1 MLQRGDVFAGYT
13 IERLL
18 GRGGMGSV
26 YLARHPRLPRWAAL
40 KLLSPEMFADTEI
53 RGRFEREAEAVAR
66 LEHPNIVAVHDRGVE
81 RDVPW
86 IAMQYVDGPDAE
98 AATLPPAAAV
108 HIVAQVAAALDHAHT
123 RGVLHRD
130 VKPANILLE
139 RGAQARALLTDF
151 GIAQLHDAATRLTR
165 TGTFTATLAYAA
177 PEQLVGNP
185 LDHRTDQYSLACTLF
200 HFLTGAPPY
209 PTDNPAALIQAHLK
223 GATPSL
229 RSVRPDLP
237 AALDTVLAT
246 ALAKDPSR
254 RYPSCTAFA
263 AAAQQALTGVA
274 TTARVTPTRQNHDAP
289 PVSSHPMSTGDPAR
303 PGNATPPGWNQ
314 AGANQ
319 QPPTVGAPPG
329 WNWSAWGAA
338 QGGHRPTARPAPGRD
353 RDAPQRAGGVGTAG
367 SASGAGAN
375 AAGTARPPSA
385 GPSGER
391 VVRGPGGPPAG
402 AGSHSA
408 AAGFM
413 PGARRELHLS
423 TAASLLLSVPTALA
437 SLLIVLALGSLLGG
451 VWALVIAVAWL
462 ASGAMVFVPAFENT
476 LARWYY
482 RVRQPLPEEAA
493 LLGTAWGRVSAR
505 AGINGAEYSL
515 WVEDSKQLN
524 AFAAAGHLVSVTR
537 WSLTSLLPQQLE
549 AVLAHELGHHLGGHT
564 WSALMAH
571 WYGAPARLAWRW
583 GRALVRGIAAVLS
596 ELAPVLWLVFVCG
609 GLGLVYGFFRAFEQ
623 VVGPGG
629 AVVLVMLVL
638 AMPFLQAA
646 LSRNEELRAD
656 RTAVDLGYGPALYS
670 VLEAWANLEMAAGPR
685 PLRAGLL
692 SSHPAAVDRMRAIHT
707 RMQAVAAPPG

>member
-40 KLLSPEMFADTEI
+40 KLLGPEMFADTEI

-81 RDVPW
+81 QGVPW
-86 IAMQYVDGPDAE
+86 IAMQFVDGPDAE
-98 AATLPPAAAV
+98 AATLPPTAAV
-108 HIVAQVAAALDHAHT
+108 HIVAQVAAALDHAHG

-139 RGAQARALLTDF
+139 RGPGARALLTDF

-229 RSVRPDLP
+229 RTLRPGLP
-237 AALDTVLAT
+237 PVLDAVLAT
-246 ALAKDPSR
+246 ALAKDPAR

-263 AAAQQALTGVA
+263 MAAQQALTVVA
-274 TTARVTPTRQNHDAP
+274 TTARVAPTRQHQDAP
-289 PVSSHPMSTGDPAR
+289 PASGHPGNPAR

-314 AGANQ
+314 AGVNR
-319 QPPTVGAPPG
+319 QPP
-329 WNWSAWGAA
+329 
-338 QGGHRPTARPAPGRD
+338 
-353 RDAPQRAGGVGTAG
+353 
-367 SASGAGAN
+367 N
-375 AAGTARPPSA
+375 AAGTT
-385 GPSGER
+385 
-391 VVRGPGGPPAG
+391 GPPGG
-402 AGSHSA
+402 AGSRSA
-408 AAGFM
+408 AAGFV
-413 PGARRELHLS
+413 PGVRRDLHLS

-451 VWALVIAVAWL
+451 VWALVITVAWL
-462 ASGAMVFVPAFENT
+462 ASGGMVFVPAVENT

-493 LLGTAWGRVSAR
+493 LLGTAWGRVTAR
-505 AGINGAEYSL
+505 AGINGTEYSL
-515 WVEDSKQLN
+515 WVEDSKELN

-537 WSLTSLLPQQLE
+537 WSLMSLLPQQLE

-564 WSALMAH
+564 WAALMAH
-571 WYGAPARLAWRW
+571 WYGAPARIAWRW

-609 GLGLVYGFFRAFEQ
+609 GLGIAFGFFRAFAQ
-623 VVGPGG
+623 VVGPVG
-629 AVVLVMLVL
+629 AVVLVLLAL
-638 AMPFLQAA
+638 AMPLLQAA

-692 SSHPAAVDRMRAIHT
+692 SSHPAAVERMRAVHT
-707 RMQAVAAPPG
+707 RMQAVTAPPR